1 MALAVK
7 EPTYRTVSFEKERP
21 MKLSGWLGTRRRM
34 QVVLTALLLATGLL
48 LSTVAVEQASA
59 AGTQAPAGR
68 VQDSYGD

>member
-7 EPTYRTVSFEKERP
+7 EPTYRTVSFDKERL

-59 AGTQAPAGR
+59 AGPRAPAGR
-68 VQDSYGD
+68 VQDSFGD